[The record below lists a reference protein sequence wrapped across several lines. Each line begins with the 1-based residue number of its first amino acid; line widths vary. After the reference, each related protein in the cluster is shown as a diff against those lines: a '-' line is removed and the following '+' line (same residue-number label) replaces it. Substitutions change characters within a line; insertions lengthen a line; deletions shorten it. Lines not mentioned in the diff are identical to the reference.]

1 VQFDSVVPEVA
12 ETSSAVDS
20 TELPTEEHQQEDLTP
35 TREGL
40 PRGFQMRHNRH
51 YVDEVLSDQ
60 PMRTVREIAISD
72 LELPTDVDEQDA
84 RAVDLLAGSIGR
96 LGVLEPLLVGRHG
109 AGYRVIAGANR
120 LRAARTIGLN
130 TVPCLV
136 HDVDD
141 ETLKDM
147 RQATTERVAPVE
159 PARPAVATS
168 APLSSMETAEGFEF
182 VSALLPAMNAA
193 GRDRLRWSVL
203 ADLAGVELLR
213 ARTAAVATEILARP
227 ELVEG
232 ARTGPID
239 RSILRFADLL
249 DDALTSVATE
259 ARLRGVRLDV
269 SNEAPDYRISIDPR
283 LCRLALTGILQALLA
298 LSPRGG
304 TSLRVRMQGTTV
316 RPAVI
321 LDAAIEDAEI
331 DLTSDTAKQ
340 CFDPGWQDHPCGA
353 SGAVVLGAVRR
364 VAQLHGGRVA
374 VHAHTRNGWTIT
386 LVLPKPLSDV

>member
-1 VQFDSVVPEVA
+1 MQFDSVVPEVA
-12 ETSSAVDS
+12 ETSSAIDS
-20 TELPTEEHQQEDLTP
+20 TELPTEEQQQEDPDVTP

-40 PRGFQMRHNRH
+40 PRGFRMRHNRH
-51 YVDEVLSDQ
+51 YVDEVLSDR

-84 RAVDLLAGSIGR
+84 RALDLLAGSIGR
-96 LGVLEPLLVGRHG
+96 LGVLEPLLVGRQD

-159 PARPAVATS
+159 AAAAT
-168 APLSSMETAEGFEF
+168 PPQVSSLETAEGFEF

-203 ADLAGVELLR
+203 ADLAGVELLH
-213 ARTAAVATEILARP
+213 ARTAAVATEILACP

-232 ARTGPID
+232 ARTSPID
-239 RSILRFADLL
+239 RSPLRFADLL
-249 DDALTSVATE
+249 DDALASVATE

-269 SNEAPDYRISIDPR
+269 STEAPDYRISIDPR
-283 LCRLALTGILQALLA
+283 LCRPALTGILQALLA

-304 TSLRVRMQGTTV
+304 TTLRVRMQGTTV

-321 LDAAIEDAEI
+321 VDAAIENAEI
-331 DLTSDTAKQ
+331 DLTSDVAKQ
-340 CFDPGWQDHPCGA
+340 CFDPGWHDHPCGA
-353 SGAVVLGAVRR
+353 SGAVVLGAVRK
-364 VAQLHGGRVA
+364 VAQLHGGRA
-374 VHAHTRNGWTIT
+374 GVHAHTRNGWTMT
-386 LVLPKPLSDV
+386 LVLPKPLTDV

>member
-1 VQFDSVVPEVA
+1 VVPEVV
-12 ETSSAVDS
+12 ETSSAIDS
-20 TELPTEEHQQEDLTP
+20 TELPTEEQQQEDPDVRTP

-40 PRGFQMRHNRH
+40 PRGFRMRHNRH
-51 YVDEVLSDQ
+51 YVDEVLSDR
-60 PMRTVREIAISD
+60 PLRTVREIAISD
-72 LELPTDVDEQDA
+72 LELPTDVDEQDS
-84 RAVDLLAGSIGR
+84 RGLDVLAGSIGR

-109 AGYRVIAGANR
+109 GGYRVIAGASR

-136 HDVDD
+136 YDVDD

-147 RQATTERVAPVE
+147 RQATTECIAPVAP
-159 PARPAVATS
+159 AQAAVAI
-168 APLSSMETAEGFEF
+168 PPPVSSLETAEGFEF

-203 ADLAGVELLR
+203 ADLAGVELLH
-213 ARTAAVATEILARP
+213 ARTAAVATEILAR
-227 ELVEG
+227 
-232 ARTGPID
+232 TGTID
-239 RSILRFADLL
+239 RSPVRFADLL

-259 ARLRGVRLDV
+259 ARLRGVRFDV

-283 LCRLALTGILQALLA
+283 LCRPALTGILQGLLA

-304 TSLRVRMQGTTV
+304 TTLRVRMQGTTV

-321 LDAAIEDAEI
+321 VDAAIENAEI
-331 DLTSDTAKQ
+331 DLTGDAAKQ
-340 CFDPGWQDHPCGA
+340 CFDPGSQDHPCGA

-364 VAQLHGGRVA
+364 VAQLHGGRVG

-386 LVLPKPLSDV
+386 LVLPKPLTDV